1 MCLLCNS
8 ELLILIFIL
17 IGKIGMIEKIKLI
30 AKRLFNFLKRY
41 IYQILYIIMLCALW
55 IYIILNWEKCVS
67 MQFFSQFD
75 GNNILFLVGI
85 ILMILPFY
93 EVEGDGIKIRR
104 ANVKAL
110 ERDLEKQESEFQKNA
125 MQITINTMQSQGMKC
140 QTEVTENNELSE

>member
-1 MCLLCNS
+1 
-8 ELLILIFIL
+8 
-17 IGKIGMIEKIKLI
+17 MIEKIKLI